1 MNIEQVQK
9 QLEIDE
15 GVVYKI
21 YTDHLGYPTFGI
33 GHLITKND
41 PEFEEPVGT
50 PVSKERVDSVFAID
64 IKIAED
70 ECCVLYP
77 FWEELPEEVQEIL
90 VNMMFNLGRPRL
102 TKFKKMN
109 AALEMGDWKTAAVEG
124 RDSRWYHQ
132 VGNRSE
138 RLMTRMENV
147 ESWYLSRYSYW
158 TTR

>member
-1 MNIEQVQK
+1 MNIERVQK

-15 GVVYKI
+15 GVVYEI

-109 AALEMGDWKTAAVEG
+109 AALEMGDWKTAAIEG

-147 ESWYLSRYSYW
+147 ESW
-158 TTR
+158 

>member
-1 MNIEQVQK
+1 MNIERVQK

-77 FWEELPEEVQEIL
+77 FCEELPEEVQEIL

-147 ESWYLSRYSYW
+147 ESW
-158 TTR
+158 

>member
-15 GVVYKI
+15 GVVYEI

-109 AALEMGDWKTAAVEG
+109 TALEMGDWKTAAIEG

-147 ESWYLSRYSYW
+147 ESW
-158 TTR
+158 

>member
-21 YTDHLGYPTFGI
+21 YTNHLGYPTFGI

-109 AALEMGDWKTAAVEG
+109 AALEMGDWKTAAIEG

-132 VGNRSE
+132 VGSRSE

-147 ESWYLSRYSYW
+147 ESW
-158 TTR
+158 

>member
-1 MNIEQVQK
+1 MNIERVQK

-15 GVVYKI
+15 GVVYEI

-50 PVSKERVDSVFAID
+50 PVSKERVDSVFAVD

-70 ECCVLYP
+70 ECKVLYK

-102 TKFKKMN
+102 TKFKNMY
-109 AALEMGDWKTAAVEG
+109 AALEMGDWKKAAVEG

-138 RLMTRMENV
+138 RLMTRLENV
-147 ESWYLSRYSYW
+147 KSW
-158 TTR
+158 

>member
-1 MNIEQVQK
+1 MNIERVQK

-147 ESWYLSRYSYW
+147 ESW
-158 TTR
+158 

>member
-124 RDSRWYHQ
+124 RDARWYHQ

-147 ESWYLSRYSYW
+147 ESW
-158 TTR
+158 

>member
-102 TKFKKMN
+102 KKFKKMN

-147 ESWYLSRYSYW
+147 ESW
-158 TTR
+158 